1 MSRQTTQVAESYT
14 DGSWHRLH
22 PLTPV
27 LRGGLAVLAVIGVF
41 FAAVGEI
48 VLDSIAHC
56 VVFRELP
63 DTPTSDVPEIP
74 FVDSF
79 AGAAVLG
86 LAVLVGGVGWLWVS
100 WFMHRVRID
109 NTLIEVADG
118 VVFRTHRQARRDRV
132 NSVAI
137 WRPLVPRLFG
147 LAKVEFQSAG
157 SDANVTLSYLPHP
170 VAVELRRIVMQQVE
184 QGLEADADT
193 DAPEPEV
200 TLHVEVPM
208 ERLLGSL
215 LVSLETAWLVAV
227 FGGIVITW
235 AVAGDPV
242 VWVGAF
248 PAAVVYVLTIARQW
262 SRASQ
267 FRLESTPHTVRV
279 SYGLLSTT
287 SASIPPDKVHALHIF
302 QPWPWRVFG
311 WWRVEIHRA
320 ITPGQ
325 TASNQSLSHNMVL
338 PVGKIDDV
346 HEVVRLFL
354 PYSVDEAGID
364 AMQQALTVSV
374 TEDASEAG
382 STQSTLRPQPWARL
396 LLILSYRVHSVSVVG
411 DALWA
416 RTGVL
421 IRKLTIVPL
430 RRMQSVGTFRGP
442 FHALTGMDGLESHIV
457 PGPGVTRMVGFAQ
470 TEAEEFL
477 EQLTKRVVEAPG
489 RAGAHQ

>member
-1 MSRQTTQVAESYT
+1 MQITQVAEGYT

-41 FAAVGEI
+41 FAIVWEI
-48 VLDSIAHC
+48 VLESIARY
-56 VVFRELP
+56 VVFGELP
-63 DTPTSDVPEIP
+63 DNPTSDVEQIP
-74 FVDSF
+74 FLDSL
-79 AGAAVLG
+79 GGVLVLG
-86 LAVLVGGVGWLWVS
+86 LVVVVGGAGWLWLS

-118 VVFRTHRQARRDRV
+118 VVFRTYRQARRDRV

-137 WRPLVPRLFG
+137 WRPLIPRLFG
-147 LAKVEFQSAG
+147 LAKLEFQSAG

-170 VAVELRRIVMQQVE
+170 VAVELRRIVIQQVE
-184 QGLEADADT
+184 KGPDT
-193 DAPEPEV
+193 DDAGPEPDI
-200 TLHVEVPM
+200 TLHVEVPL

-235 AVAGDPV
+235 VVTSDPV

-248 PAAVVYVLTIARQW
+248 PGAVIYVLTIARQW

-267 FRLESTPHTVRV
+267 FRLESTPRTVRV

-287 SASIPPDKVHALHIF
+287 SASIPPVKVHALHIS
-302 QPWPWRVFG
+302 QPWPWRAFG

-320 ITPGQ
+320 ISPGQ
-325 TASNQSLSHNMVL
+325 TPGNQSLSHNMVL

-346 HEVVRLFL
+346 REVVRLFL
-354 PYSVDEAGID
+354 PHTVYEEGID
-364 AMQQALTVSV
+364 VLEPALTGSIPAKVSG
-374 TEDASEAG
+374 G
-382 STQSTLRPQPWARL
+382 SGTLSTLRPSPWARL
-396 LLILSYRVHSVSVVG
+396 ILILSYRVHSVSLVG
-411 DALWA
+411 EALWA

-430 RRMQSVGTFRGP
+430 RRMQSSGIFRGP
-442 FHALTGMDGLESHIV
+442 FHAFSGINGLESHIV
-457 PGPGVTRMVGFAQ
+457 PGPGVTRMVGFSQ
-470 TEAEEFL
+470 DEAEVFL
-477 EQLTKRVVEAPG
+477 EDLTSRVTQVTSRPVA
-489 RAGAHQ
+489 A